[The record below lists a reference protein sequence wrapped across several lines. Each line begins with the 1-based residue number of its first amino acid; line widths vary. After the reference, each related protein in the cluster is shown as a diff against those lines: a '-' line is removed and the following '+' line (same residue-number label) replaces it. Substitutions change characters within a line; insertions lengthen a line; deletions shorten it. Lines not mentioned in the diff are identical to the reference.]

1 MRIGL
6 WVILAFGGLSV
17 LLCGLLMC
25 GLLMWTTWLFITG
38 FADSRASDSPQSLQR
53 TRSGLADPKGQFLAG
68 YHGINLWEFWVSR
81 PTGEGHVAEARAT
94 CDTASNMVVSQRATL
109 TRIAA
114 GGLLLGPLGAILSLG
129 FQKKKMEGYR
139 ELYVLIES
147 LSWAGLVECP
157 PDEGAEAC
165 KFVKAVNLAASS
177 SIASQALRVEQVALV

>member
-6 WVILAFGGLSV
+6 WVILEFGGLSV
-17 LLCGLLMC
+17 LLCGLLM
-25 GLLMWTTWLFITG
+25 WTTWLIITG
-38 FADSRASDSPQSLQR
+38 FADSPAPDSPQSLQR

-68 YHGINLWEFWVSR
+68 YHGINLWEFWVST

-109 TRIAA
+109 TQMAT
-114 GGLLLGPLGAILSLG
+114 GGLLLGPLEAILSLG
-129 FQKKKMEGYR
+129 FQKKKVEDYR

-147 LSWAGLVECP
+147 LSCAGLGECP
-157 PDEGAEAC
+157 PDVGAEAR